1 MPLGHHKNS
10 LQRQQPRLRGS
21 TLAQVWNAPETL
33 KWFQQCCQTNLPA
46 AAIDLWPIT
55 GNPAAPLQPAAQAG
69 NIKTCTRYRQ
79 LSSWEVQSP
88 YSPPRLYNLHAH
100 GYWTRRLISCGRHP
114 IVLIVQRKAWY
125 CGNLAFICHSS
136 WCHLYRWDCQNNL
149 LKLDN
154 SWSQNATL
162 SCIDLSDST
171 WVSSS
176 PQFPWHLH
184 CLHNCTATK
193 VDTFQWHMQVMTWQL
208 HTKLGGYIMG
218 ESLTGYHVT
227 LRKSEEIYICTYCTR
242 YMQALQ

>member
-21 TLAQVWNAPETL
+21 RLAQVWNAPETL

-176 PQFPWHLH
+176 PQFPLTPPSSPQLYSNKGGHLSVTYASH
-184 CLHNCTATK
+184 DLTATHK
-193 VDTFQWHMQVMTWQL
+193 AGWIHNGRKPYRIPCNLAQKWRSLYMYIL
-208 HTKLGGYIMG
+208 H
-218 ESLTGYHVT
+218 
-227 LRKSEEIYICTYCTR
+227 
-242 YMQALQ
+242 